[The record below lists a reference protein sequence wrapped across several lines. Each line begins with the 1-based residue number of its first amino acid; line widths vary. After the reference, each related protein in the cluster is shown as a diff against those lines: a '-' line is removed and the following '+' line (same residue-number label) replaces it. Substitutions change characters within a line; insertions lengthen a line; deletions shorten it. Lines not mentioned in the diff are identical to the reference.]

1 MIILM
6 VQIFRITVYEL
17 MHDKYELVNEMTLIR
32 NPILSAVIYLWEA
45 LSEAEEYFFFII
57 YNLT

>member
-1 MIILM
+1 M

-17 MHDKYELVNEMTLIR
+17 MHDKYELVNEMALIR